1 MGKISKRVSRRGF
14 IKGGSVVSAS
24 LIAGCS
30 GDGASNGGDG
40 GSDGSGSGDSQSDDS
55 NGDEASFPQEDF
67 ELIIP
72 YSTGGGYDAYTRLTA
87 KHMTD
92 YTDVDV
98 RVKNVTGAGGQIAA
112 EQVHNADPDGY
123 TAMIW
128 NTMGFARREILED
141 VNYASAEMTYY
152 GQIAEDT
159 QGLAVRPDIG
169 IETFD
174 DFVEAINNE
183 ELTIGTQ
190 GMLNDGV
197 LNALLP
203 GMIGGHYDIEKIL
216 GNVVVYDGTSDIVN
230 AMIAGDVDT
239 VGANYYSL
247 MPFQESG
254 DIRILL
260 ALRTFDEVPLADQA
274 PYAET
279 LTTAD
284 LPKAEK
290 IEAMTTNSRVFA
302 GPPDVPD
309 DRASTLADLFEQ
321 TITSDALQSEADEI
335 DRPIAFAGREETSE
349 AVTNAYELWSENE
362 DLLNRL
368 AGN

>member
-1 MGKISKRVSRRGF
+1 MTAG
-14 IKGGSVVSAS
+14 
-24 LIAGCS
+24 LLAGCT
-30 GDGASNGGDG
+30 GR
-40 GSDGSGSGDSQSDDS
+40 SGSGDGSSGDS
-55 NGDEASFPQEDF
+55 SSYPQED
-67 ELIIP
+67 LNILIP

-87 KHMTD
+87 QHMTEF
-92 YTDVDV
+92 TDVDIKV
-98 RVKNVTGAGGQIAA
+98 ENVTGAGGQIAA
-112 EQVHNADPDGY
+112 ERVYNADPDGY
-123 TAMIW
+123 TSMIW

-141 VNYASAEMTYY
+141 VNYTTADMTYF

-159 QGLAVRPDIG
+159 QGLAVRPDSG

-203 GMIGGHYDIEKIL
+203 GMIGGFYDIDKIL

-254 DIRILL
+254 DIRIIL

-284 LPKAEK
+284 LPKADE

-309 DRASTLADLFEQ
+309 DRASALADLFEQ
-321 TITSDALQSEADEI
+321 TIRSDALQAEAEKI
-335 DRPIAFAGREETSE
+335 DRPIAFAEREETTK
-349 AVTNAYELWSENE
+349 AVTSSYELWSENK
-362 DLLNRL
+362 DLLNKL